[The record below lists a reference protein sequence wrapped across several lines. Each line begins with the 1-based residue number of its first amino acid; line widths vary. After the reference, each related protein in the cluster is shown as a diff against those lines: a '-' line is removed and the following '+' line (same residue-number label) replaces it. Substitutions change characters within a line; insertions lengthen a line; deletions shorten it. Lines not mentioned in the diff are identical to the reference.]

1 MSGISQGDHQA
12 SEKRLI
18 RIAVVDDNE
27 DIVSLLGDV
36 LRNAGY
42 SPDLF
47 TSSRDALLAS
57 TSMEY
62 DVVITDLE
70 MPDVSGI
77 DLLWRVKQ
85 SFPLTQFI
93 MITGYASV
101 RSAAEAMHKGAISYL
116 AKPLSSSQIIAHVE
130 KAIENRLLSLENQ
143 RLIYEL
149 STANKELEAKVAEL
163 NRVNDLLRKAQEDI
177 VRMERQAAIGEVV
190 VSLNHSVNNSVSA
203 IKAACRFL
211 KKKMVFSGECEDAIK
226 RIEAECSEIEG
237 IMMRLKLLRSPQT
250 TEYVDDIKMIKL
262 EPQSTNASK

>member
-1 MSGISQGDHQA
+1 MNGIDQGYQQ
-12 SEKRLI
+12 SNERKLI
-18 RIAVVDDNE
+18 RVAIVDDNE

-47 TSSRDALLAS
+47 TSSTDALLAS

-62 DVVITDLE
+62 DVIIADLE

-77 DLLWRVKQ
+77 DLLARVKQ

-101 RSAAEAMHKGAISYL
+101 KSAAETMHRGAISYL
-116 AKPLSSSQIIAHVE
+116 TKPLSSAQILAHVE

-149 STANKELEAKVAEL
+149 STANQELEGKVKEL
-163 NRVNDLLRKAQEDI
+163 NRLNDLLRKAQEDI
-177 VRMERQAAIGEVV
+177 VRMERQSAIGEVV
-190 VSLNHSVNNSVSA
+190 VSLNHTVNNSISA

-211 KKKMVFSGECEDAIK
+211 RRHVNFSGECEDAMK
-226 RIEAECSEIEG
+226 RIEAECSEIEAV
-237 IMMRLKLLRSPQT
+237 MTRLRLLRSPQT
-250 TEYVDDIKMIKL
+250 AEYVDNIKMINL
-262 EPQSTNASK
+262 EPEDSNVSK